1 MSGKTRVGTFR
12 KTYGPGFA
20 KGFRADMNL
29 HTQLKRS
36 RSKSRHEYL
45 KKHHK

>member
-1 MSGKTRVGTFR
+1 MSGKTRVGTLR

-20 KGFRADMNL
+20 KGFRADMHL
-29 HTQLKRS
+29 HTLLKRS
-36 RSKSRHEYL
+36 RSKSLHDYL